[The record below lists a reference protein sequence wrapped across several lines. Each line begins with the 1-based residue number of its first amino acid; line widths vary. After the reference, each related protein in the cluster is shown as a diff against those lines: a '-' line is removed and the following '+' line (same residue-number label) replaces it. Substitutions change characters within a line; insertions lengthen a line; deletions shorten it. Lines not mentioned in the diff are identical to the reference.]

1 MAGIIAGSVQPRRAD
16 LFLARA
22 ASPAGIYSI
31 SGDRKWFVIYTE
43 PNHERKVAEELDD
56 LEIENFLP
64 IKTEF
69 RDKTRSERDRKAP
82 PERVSIPLLSRYLFV
97 DLPDAAKA
105 FGIVQGLKG
114 VVEILGH
121 GEVKSAVPRE
131 LVTHLRERQLAGAFD
146 FTIKRRRGDRP
157 EWLKRGEVVRISDG
171 PFASFSGI
179 IERCLPRGEVELAI
193 KIFGRATIAKLEI
206 TQVEQMR

>member
-1 MAGIIAGSVQPRRAD
+1 MVASVASSVQVRQGTLFRASACNYAD
-16 LFLARA
+16 
-22 ASPAGIYSI
+22 INSI

-43 PNHERKVAEELDD
+43 PNHERKVAKELDD

-64 IKTEF
+64 IKTQF

-82 PERVSIPLLSRYLFV
+82 QERVSIPLLSRYLFV
-97 DLPDAAKA
+97 ELPDSANA

-121 GEVKSAVPRE
+121 GEAKSPVPRE

-157 EWLKRGEVVRISDG
+157 EWLRRGETVRISDG

-179 IERCLPRGEVELAI
+179 IEKCLPRGEVELAI